1 MVIQKNNMFVVSTVI
16 CRIVDD
22 NLFLLLMI
30 WAAAAATA
38 AATSLFRCVV
48 LFIFAN
54 FKKNASSLSHYE
66 KSRRFDV
73 WRSLVGSTI
82 CARIVTVPTCV
93 RTNVVLDSIIVFL
106 TDFAQ
111 DARTVVVLQCKTNKA
126 TPT

>member
-48 LFIFAN
+48 LCFSFLRTL
-54 FKKNASSLSHYE
+54 KKMPAH
-66 KSRRFDV
+66 
-73 WRSLVGSTI
+73 
-82 CARIVTVPTCV
+82 
-93 RTNVVLDSIIVFL
+93 FL
-106 TDFAQ
+106 TTRSRGDLMYGAVWLAAPYVHVSLPYLHAYVRSF
-111 DARTVVVLQCKTNKA
+111 R
-126 TPT
+126 